1 MWKTVVRRL
10 IILIPQ
16 LFALSMFVFILAEFM
31 PGDPLMGLM
40 LDPDMPFE
48 RMQELRALHGLDDP
62 WYQRYVRWL
71 GNVSQ
76 GDWGT
81 SSQFHLPVLD
91 VVGLRIGNTIFL
103 SIFSVI
109 LMYVVSVPL
118 GIVAG
123 RYNGTW
129 TEKLISGYLYF
140 GMALPGIIFGFLLI
154 WLVGFQLGWLPM
166 SGTVD
171 IEVVAAGN
179 PIAIFFSRLR
189 HVILPGMAISLFG
202 SAGIVQY
209 LRNEIVDA
217 RVSDYVLTARSKGV
231 PINVIYNKH
240 IFRNSI
246 LPICNGIG
254 YALTGIFGGTVIIEQ
269 LFGFN
274 GMGGLFFNS
283 INLRD
288 FPVITFLVL
297 FYGALGVVGG
307 LLSDIALTIFD
318 PRIRIK

>member
-1 MWKTVVRRL
+1 MWKTLVRRF

-62 WYQRYVRWL
+62 WYQRYARWL
-71 GNVSQ
+71 GNVAQ
-76 GDWGT
+76 GYLGT
-81 SSQFHLPVLD
+81 STQFHLPVLD
-91 VVGLRIGNTIFL
+91 VVGLRIGNTMML

-109 LMYVVSVPL
+109 LMYIVSVPL
-118 GIVAG
+118 GVIAG

-129 TEKLISGYLYF
+129 KEKIISGYLYF
-140 GMALPGIIFGFLLI
+140 GMALPGIIFGFILI
-154 WLVGFQLGWLPM
+154 WLFGFIIGWFPM
-166 SGTVD
+166 SGTVN
-171 IEVVAAGN
+171 IEIVESGNAFAEFWSRVHHVV
-179 PIAIFFSRLR
+179 
-189 HVILPGMAISLFG
+189 LPGAAISLFG
-202 SAGIVQY
+202 SVGIVQY
-209 LRNEIVDA
+209 LRNDIVDA
-217 RVSDYVLTARSKGV
+217 RASDYVLTARSKGV

-246 LPICNGIG
+246 LPIANGIG
-254 YALTGIFGGTVIIEQ
+254 YAITGIFSGTIIIEN

-274 GMGGLFFNS
+274 GMGRLFINS
-283 INLRD
+283 IELRD

-297 FYGALGVVGG
+297 FYGVLNVIGG
-307 LLSDIALTIFD
+307 LISDIALTLFD